1 MKPKELSEHT
11 GVKERTIRFY
21 EEQGLLF
28 PKLERKN
35 GRNYREYSDDDVER
49 LFTIAALR
57 RARFTIE
64 EIRTLL
70 EEGSTFA
77 DIFPSYYDRI
87 QSQSE
92 ASVCL
97 MRTIKAIDPTN
108 MDLASLIVHL
118 ETHSLTLDLPTID
131 CAPNFGQF
139 DQETTEEKQ
148 HAIEAYY
155 VRQDLRALLKKY
167 FWIRRRNL
175 MKLFHKPD
183 TKQKKPDN
191 QEKNLRQGVYS
202 ATAVEHTYVKGGVR
216 DGGLGNAQKLA
227 VLQMLRDEDK

>member
-1 MKPKELSEHT
+1 MKPKELAERT

-21 EEQGLLF
+21 EEQGLLS

-35 GRNYREYSDDDVER
+35 GRNYREYSEDDVER
-49 LFTIAALR
+49 LSIIAALR

-64 EIRTLL
+64 EIRALL
-70 EEGSTFA
+70 GEGSGFA
-77 DIFPSYYDRI
+77 KIYPSYYDRI
-87 QSQSE
+87 QSQAE
-92 ASVCL
+92 ASARL
-97 MRTIKAIDPTN
+97 MRTIKAIDPTE
-108 MDLASLIVHL
+108 MDLAALIAHL
-118 ETHSLTLDLPTID
+118 ETYSLTLDLPTID
-131 CAPNFGQF
+131 SAPNFGQF

-148 HAIEAYY
+148 QAIEAYY
-155 VRQDLRALLKKY
+155 VRQDLSKLLKKF

-175 MKLFHKPD
+175 MKLFKKSD
-183 TKQKKPDN
+183 NKQKKPDN

-227 VLQMLRDEDK
+227 VMQMLRDEDK